1 MKMAKEQLLD
11 LNPSRLLG
19 ACGKL
24 KCCLRYEHELY
35 CEVLRCIPRIGQWVQ
50 TPKGRGQVT
59 DLNVLLMKV
68 TVALED
74 GGYSVWHVSELIGV
88 ENLRSCNLI
97 QQNGNGDQS
106 SNSEEIGE

>member
-24 KCCLRYEHELY
+24 KCCLRYEHEFY
-35 CEVLRCIPRIGQWVQ
+35 CEALRYMPKIGQWVQ

-74 GGYSVWHVSELIGV
+74 GGYSVWHVSEISSL
-88 ENLRSCNLI
+88 ETSPACPFCFL
-97 QQNGNGDQS
+97 NGHDGK
-106 SNSEEIGE
+106 E